1 MYKCEAMRKI
11 PDVLLDY
18 GYWLIAGQ
26 EAIPEKSGVYVILSR
41 LRDAMFY
48 DIIYIGSTSN
58 LKRRIS
64 GHEVISQ
71 FKRGNG
77 VTGIRCH
84 FREASNY
91 REIEVAMI
99 QKHAPLAN
107 KNHQL
112 HGQ

>member
-1 MYKCEAMRKI
+1 MKKI
-11 PDVLLDY
+11 PDILLDY
-18 GYWLIAGQ
+18 GYWLVAGNDD
-26 EAIPEKSGVYVILSR
+26 IPSLPGVYVILIRIKQSI
-41 LRDAMFY
+41 FY
-48 DIIYIGSTSN
+48 DTIYIGSTSN

-64 GHEVISQ
+64 GHEVINQ
-71 FKRGNG
+71 FKGGNG

-84 FREASNY
+84 FREATNY
-91 REIEVAMI
+91 RELEVAMI